1 MVTAVT
7 FTLGARFEYPCGV
20 DIIEHFTIRGALGW
34 DDTAAYCPS
43 VQNDGA
49 GATLSQ
55 AASEFR
61 AIQHQIVAKN
71 IKQRRR
77 GTDVNGAHFSVH
89 FEWEPH
95 ANAFSN
101 LRQQQYGRPSS
112 QAELK
117 NLLKKS

>member
-1 MVTAVT
+1 MAGSYTRVVDGHISKLLILRA
-7 FTLGARFEYPCGV
+7 ARVLARDNPCAV

-61 AIQHQIVAKN
+61 AIQPQIVAES

-77 GTDVNGAHFSVH
+77 GTDVNGAHFPFTLSESCMRMH
-89 FEWEPH
+89 
-95 ANAFSN
+95 S
-101 LRQQQYGRPSS
+101 YT
-112 QAELK
+112 
-117 NLLKKS
+117 